1 MGKFVAAVGENS
13 MAIDRPAGL
22 ESSPTRVAVC
32 RNAEPPAYRT
42 PGPLLARAAGRLS
55 PQSRHLLRGRCGNH
69 RRGLSGHPAGVIE
82 SASQEHLDLG
92 VEAAE
97 VGSGPPRQGVVDRWV
112 DAQQQLLALGA
123 HV

>member
-1 MGKFVAAVGENS
+1 LV
-13 MAIDRPAGL
+13 IRPAVPLSMLACLLGASCAASTASAA
-22 ESSPTRVAVC
+22 SSV
-32 RNAEPPAYRT
+32 
-42 PGPLLARAAGRLS
+42 GRLRFS
-55 PQSRHLLRGRCGNH
+55 WPTALGHGRD
-69 RRGLSGHPAGVIE
+69 LSGHPAGVIE

-97 VGSGPPRQGVVDRWV
+97 VGSGPPGQGVVDRWV